1 MESAIARKG
10 KDCIAHV
17 NNALAEISAGHV
29 DKAALQLATLK
40 EDGAD
45 LEAEA
50 QALAARLEKVDEYY
64 RQQGE
69 DIQRRIGDY
78 GRREEELQRQKSS
91 VESNLSG
98 QRSVLQSNQSRL
110 ADAESALRSAE
121 GRRRDKEREAD
132 NLRNTAMVTGAFVGI
147 FTFGIGALAGA
158 ATGAAAGAALG
169 ALINEL
175 REEEKKAERHL
186 ERCRSDRSN
195 AQSSVEASERQIHT
209 IQSEIASIS
218 VQIEEM
224 KQQLLRYH
232 RDAGEVKEAIAFVRE
247 SIEFWQLF
255 KEASAHGVNRTE
267 LLHKIVEKARE
278 TSNLQILRNSASQ
291 RVTATFMESWES
303 MESMAEEGGT
313 KNLLQVAFKCTQ
325 CGSNHTALPYVK
337 DESFLC
343 RACYS
348 KLAIA

>member
-17 NNALAEISAGHV
+17 NNTGHA
-29 DKAALQLATLK
+29 DKASLQLATLK

-50 QALAARLEKVDEYY
+50 QALAGRLEKVEEYH

-69 DIQRRIGDY
+69 DIQQKIGDY
-78 GRREEELQRQKSS
+78 GHREEELQRQKSS
-91 VESNLSG
+91 VESKLSG

-110 ADAESALRSAE
+110 AEAQSALRSAE
-121 GRRRDKEREAD
+121 QWRRNKEREAD
-132 NLRNTAMVTGAFVGI
+132 NLQYSAMVIGAVVGI
-147 FTFGIGALAGA
+147 FTFGIGTLAGA
-158 ATGAAAGAALG
+158 ATCAAAGAALG
-169 ALINEL
+169 SLINEL

-186 ERCRSDRSN
+186 ECCRSDRSN

-224 KQQLLRYH
+224 KQQRLRYH
-232 RDAGEVKEAIAFVRE
+232 RDAGEVKEAIVFVRE

-267 LLHKIVEKARE
+267 LLHRIVEKARE

-291 RVTATFMESWES
+291 RVTATFMEAWES
-303 MESMAEEGGT
+303 MESMAAEGGT
-313 KNLLQVAFKCTQ
+313 KNLLQIAFKCTQ
-325 CGSNHTALPYVK
+325 CDSNHTALPYVK
-337 DESFLC
+337 DESFVC
-343 RACYS
+343 TACYS